1 MSWFILSIIA
11 ALFWGFENFLYK
23 TSARRNYNSAKITA
37 IFGITVTALSVIL
50 FFLSGEKLINPQ
62 YLLLIGFLNA
72 VAFFISL
79 ITRFEALKKVAIS
92 IFYPINRTGSLL
104 LMVVFSYTLLHQN
117 LTSIQIVGLVFAV
130 TAIYLLSAN
139 KNSKE
144 SHGLLKTGLIL
155 TFASTVFS
163 ALGNLTLEYA
173 SDNVGTYAFT
183 FLAYGF
189 SVIFSY
195 ILGQFMK
202 DDQLK
207 TNEKLRDKFGIYMVG
222 SLIGVLNFV
231 GLVLFIEALKTGPF
245 SIVGAITNFS
255 LLITLTLAILIYK
268 ERPTVKHIF
277 GIVLSFIALI
287 LFKL

>member
-1 MSWFILSIIA
+1 MNWFFLSIIA

-37 IFGITVTALSVIL
+37 IFGITVTILSVIL
-50 FFLSGEKLINPQ
+50 FIASGEKLINTR
-62 YLLLIGFLNA
+62 YLLFIGFLNA

-117 LTSIQIVGLVFAV
+117 LTPIQIVGLAFAII
-130 TAIYLLSAN
+130 AIYLLSAN

-144 SHGLLKTGLIL
+144 PRNLLKAGLIL
-155 TFASTVFS
+155 TFASTIFS

-202 DDQLK
+202 DNQLK
-207 TNEKLRDKFGIYMVG
+207 TSEKSKDKFGIYVVG

-255 LLITLTLAILIYK
+255 LLITLSLAIFIYK

-277 GIVLSFIALI
+277 GIVLSFIALF

>member
-1 MSWFILSIIA
+1 MSWFFLSIIA

-37 IFGITVTALSVIL
+37 IFGITVTILSIIL
-50 FFLSGEKLINPQ
+50 FFVSGEKLINPW

-104 LMVVFSYTLLHQN
+104 LMVVFSYTLLHQQ
-117 LTSIQIVGLVFAV
+117 LTPIQLIGLIFAV
-130 TAIYLLSAN
+130 IAIYLLSAN
-139 KNSKE
+139 KNTKD
-144 SHGLLKTGLIL
+144 SHGLLKAGLTL
-155 TFASTVFS
+155 TFVSTICS

-202 DDQLK
+202 DSQSVNLK
-207 TNEKLRDKFGIYMVG
+207 SKDKFGIYIIG
-222 SLIGVLNFV
+222 SLIGILNFV
-231 GLVLFIEALKTGPF
+231 GLVLFLEALKTGPF

-255 LLITLTLAILIYK
+255 LLVTLLLAIFIYK
-268 ERPTVKHIF
+268 EKPTPKHIF
-277 GIVLSFIALI
+277 GILLSFASLI

>member
-37 IFGITVTALSVIL
+37 IFGITVTVLSVIL

-117 LTSIQIVGLVFAV
+117 LSPIQLVGLVFAV
-130 TAIYLLSAN
+130 TAIYLLTAN

-144 SHGLLKTGLIL
+144 SHGLLKTGLTL

-183 FLAYGF
+183 FLAYGY

-195 ILGQFMK
+195 ILGRFMK
-202 DDQLK
+202 DNQPK
-207 TNEKLRDKFGIYMVG
+207 INEKSKDRFGIYVVG
-222 SLIGVLNFV
+222 SLIGLLNFV

-255 LLITLTLAILIYK
+255 LLITLTLAIFIYK
-268 ERPTVKHIF
+268 ERPTVNHIF
-277 GIVLSFIALI
+277 GIILSFIALF

>member
-1 MSWFILSIIA
+1 MNWFFLSIIA

-23 TSARRNYNSAKITA
+23 TSAKRNYNSAKITA
-37 IFGITVTALSVIL
+37 IFGITVTALSIIL
-50 FFLSGEKLINPQ
+50 YFISSEKLINPQ

-104 LMVVFSYTLLHQN
+104 LMVVFSYTLLHQT
-117 LTSIQIVGLVFAV
+117 LTPIQIVGLVFAV

-155 TFASTVFS
+155 TFASTIFS
-163 ALGNLTLEYA
+163 ALENLTLEYA

-195 ILGQFMK
+195 ILGQFMR

-207 TNEKLRDKFGIYMVG
+207 TNEKSNDRFGIYVIG

-255 LLITLTLAILIYK
+255 LLITLSLAIFIYK

-277 GIVLSFIALI
+277 GIVLSFVALF